1 MVRQREIVRD
11 VNGRHVA
18 LQAFAGGDGRCAL
31 RDLMFFG
38 AMTLQ
43 TFLDV
48 ELFGFLCGLVW
59 IVTSQA
65 VHAKG
70 MWTFRSGV
78 LFKKAGTHG
87 QTDRCKTN
95 QDGSFWRK
103 LRGR

>member
-1 MVRQREIVRD
+1 MVRQREIVSD

-18 LQAFAGGDGRCAL
+18 LQAFVGGDGRCAL
-31 RDLMFFG
+31 SDLMFFG

-43 TFLDV
+43 AFFDV

-70 MWTFRSGV
+70 MRTFWSGV
-78 LFKKAGTHG
+78 LFKKAGTHSH
-87 QTDRCKTN
+87 TDRCKTN
-95 QDGSFWRK
+95 QD
-103 LRGR
+103 